1 MRAPFS
7 AVAGGIALTPESG
20 TWYRAL
26 PTHFLPTALSAR
38 HTATVPSRF
47 SDMSPASPGFEI
59 LYLAENHFAALLEVQ
74 ALLGSATTPGGLV
87 PSPHSTWTTLNVNVS
102 LQHIADLTNLVS
114 QDLLDV
120 TAQELTGDWRGYR
133 LRGPGTTV
141 KGPIGS
147 APTQDLGAALFAV
160 PKLEA
165 FKTLSSKAPYHQMLA
180 IFPQKLRRRSRVS
193 WFNPLTGK
201 EETIRARGSL

>member
-7 AVAGGIALTPESG
+7 DVASGIALAPESG

-26 PTHFLPTALSAR
+26 PTYFLPTALSTR
-38 HTATVPSRF
+38 YTSTVPSRF
-47 SDMSPASPGFEI
+47 SNTSPAAPGFEI
-59 LYLAENHFAALLEVQ
+59 LYLAENHFVALLEVQ
-74 ALLGSATTPGGLV
+74 ALLGSPITPGGLV

-102 LQHIADLTNLVS
+102 LQHIADLTDLAS
-114 QDLLDV
+114 QDYLDV

-133 LRGPGTTV
+133 LRSPGTTV
-141 KGPIGS
+141 KGPTGS
-147 APTQDLGAALFAV
+147 APTQELGSALFGV

-165 FKTLSSKAPYHQMLA
+165 FKTLSSKAPYHQILA
-180 IFPQKLRRRSRVS
+180 IFPQKLQRRSRIS

-201 EETIRARGSL
+201 EEAIRAKGSL